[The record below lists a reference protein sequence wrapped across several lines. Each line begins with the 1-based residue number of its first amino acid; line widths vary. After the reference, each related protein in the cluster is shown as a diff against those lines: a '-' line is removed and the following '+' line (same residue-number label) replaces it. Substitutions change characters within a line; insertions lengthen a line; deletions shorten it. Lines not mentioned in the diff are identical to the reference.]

1 MSATGSTAVRVRA
14 APPVT
19 RAWIDAAVAT
29 VLFALAA
36 AVNLAAAAAVDVQ
49 QWLSAEEA
57 SVSILD
63 VVAVPARF
71 QPTEYA
77 TNFGGHVH
85 FWVFSLLDPSPD
97 LFYGRD
103 WKAGAMAL
111 LAPLAYLVL
120 RRRLSCGRAT
130 SALGAAVVV
139 LLPGVS
145 ALSWLATEN
154 GLEALWGM
162 GTLLLVTSRRGW
174 WVLAPVTAGI
184 SVSTYGAGLAWAG
197 AAGIVVLVRLVHSRR
212 RLRETLGVLGATAV
226 GAAVVCFPLVWW
238 EGGGRIVI
246 GGGSVDSADPGEAL
260 DELVQELTERGDS
273 YYFFTASP
281 ALGSLVLAVALAVC
295 LVLATV
301 WRPRLWPWTVTLAL
315 TVVLYAFSGGVLG
328 VRRTIAIPIVA
339 GLALA
344 VAVDHL
350 VRRRPAVVRGL
361 AVAAVAAAALVPV
374 GLHHLEEREAWL
386 TERYQLPRDFAFG
399 LAEGRT
405 MVEEVAALT
414 DRLNSG
420 RATYEQVAEEREGE
434 RALAMVWF
442 LAERNGRDLT
452 GLATP
457 AEIEELAREGPR
469 CPRDCRPVPG
479 RP

>member
-1 MSATGSTAVRVRA
+1 LSATGSTAVPVRA
-14 APPVT
+14 EPVRT
-19 RAWIDAAVAT
+19 RGWVDSAVAA

-36 AVNLAAAAAVDVQ
+36 ALNLASAAAVDVQ
-49 QWLSAEEA
+49 QWLSAEEV

-85 FWVFSLLDPSPD
+85 FWVFSYLHPSLD

-103 WKAGAMAL
+103 GKAVAMAL
-111 LAPLAYLVL
+111 LAPLAYLTL

-145 ALSWLATEN
+145 ALAWLATEN

-162 GTLLLVTSRRGW
+162 ATLLLVTSRRGW
-174 WVLAPVTAGI
+174 WVLAPITAGI

-197 AAGIVVLVRLVHSRR
+197 AAALVAVVRLVRSPR
-212 RLRETLGVLGATAV
+212 RLRETLGVLGATVV
-226 GAAVVCFPLVWW
+226 GAAIVCFPLVWW

-246 GGGSVDSADPGEAL
+246 GGGSFDTAEPVEAL
-260 DELVQELTERGDS
+260 DSLLQELTVRGDS
-273 YYFFTASP
+273 YYYFTAAP
-281 ALGSLVLAVALAVC
+281 ALGSLWLAVVLGVC
-295 LVLATV
+295 LILATV
-301 WRPRLWPWTVTLAL
+301 WRPRLWPWTGTLVL
-315 TVVLYAFSGGVLG
+315 TVVLYAVSGGVLG

-344 VAVDHL
+344 VAVDQL
-350 VRRRPAVVRGL
+350 VRRRPAAVRAL
-361 AVAAVAAAALVPV
+361 AVAVVAGAALVPV
-374 GLHHLEEREAWL
+374 GLHHLEERQVWVSG
-386 TERYQLPRDFAFG
+386 RYQLPRDFAFA
-399 LAEGRT
+399 LANGRT

-420 RATYEQVAEEREGE
+420 RATYKQVAEEREGE
-434 RALAMVWF
+434 RALAMVWL

-457 AEIEELAREGPR
+457 AQIADLAREGPR
-469 CPRDCRPVPG
+469 CTRDCHPVPG